1 MVKKQLTLIPLISII
16 YFTVSGGAFGLE
28 NIISGAGP
36 GFGLF
41 LLIITPL
48 MWSLP
53 IALVTAELSAMMP
66 IDGGYYRWVYFALG
80 RFWGFQE
87 GWWTWLFTFVDM
99 AVYPVLFST
108 SLKFFWP
115 GMTDRQQWLVNL
127 AVIMTA
133 LVINWRG
140 SKSVGKTAIVAFVV
154 ITFAFLLLT
163 IFAAM
168 KMTQTPWVPIV
179 SSGKSLTVTLGAG
192 LTAVMWSYMGWDNV
206 STFAGEVKNPGRTF
220 PLALMISVL
229 LVTLLYIFPIVA
241 TLGATTNWQ
250 QWDSDNFTIST
261 VAGQLVAPWLGS
273 LIALSVMF
281 SVWSMFVSQLL
292 YTSRLPFTMAED
304 GLLPKFITKS
314 SAKNGTPYVSL
325 ILCAVIY
332 SIFTML
338 SFKRLLVIDV
348 LIYAIALIMEYI
360 ALMMLRK
367 THPTMT
373 RPFKIS
379 GGAWGIGVAFTSL
392 LLFVGACAVFSIL
405 GEEDSWKQ
413 VVTVVFMLM
422 TGPVIYAIQARYN
435 SAPRQLKWIDL
446 LHRPEP
452 ELSTR
457 QK

>member
-1 MVKKQLTLIPLISII
+1 MVKKQLTLVPLIGII

-36 GFGLF
+36 GFGL
-41 LLIITPL
+41 LLLLITPL

-115 GMTDRQQWLVNL
+115 GMTGWQQWLVNL
-127 AVIMTA
+127 AVIVTA
-133 LVINWRG
+133 LIINWRG
-140 SKSVGKTAIVAFVV
+140 SKSVGSTAIIAFVI
-154 ITFAFLLLT
+154 ITAAFLLLT
-163 IFAAM
+163 ILAAT
-168 KMTQTPWVPIV
+168 KLTQTPWVPFTG
-179 SSGKSLTVTLGAG
+179 SGKSLSVTLGAG

-206 STFAGEVKNPGRTF
+206 STFAGEVKNPSRTF
-220 PLALMISVL
+220 PLALMISVC
-229 LVTLLYIFPIVA
+229 LVTLLYFIPIVV

-261 VAGQLVAPWLGS
+261 VAGQLISPWLGS
-273 LIALSVMF
+273 AIALSVMF

-292 YTSRLPFTMAED
+292 YTSRLPFAMAED
-304 GLLPKFITKS
+304 GLLPKVITKTT
-314 SAKNGTPYVSL
+314 AQNGTPYVSL

-332 SIFTML
+332 SVFTML

-348 LIYAIALIMEYI
+348 LIYAIALIIEYV
-360 ALMMLRK
+360 ALMRLRK
-367 THPTMT
+367 THPDMT

-379 GGAWGIGVAFTSL
+379 GGAWGIGAAFISL
-392 LLFVGACAVFSIL
+392 LIFVGACAVFSIL

-413 VVTVVFMLM
+413 VLIVIAMLT
-422 TGPVIYAIQARYN
+422 TGPVVYAIQARFN
-435 SAPRQLKWIDL
+435 PAPRQLKWIDL
-446 LHRPEP
+446 LHQPEP
-452 ELSTR
+452 E
-457 QK
+457 K

>member
-1 MVKKQLTLIPLISII
+1 MVKKQLTLIPLIGII

-36 GFGLF
+36 GFGLL

-53 IALVTAELSAMMP
+53 IALVTAELSTMMP

-108 SLKFFWP
+108 SLKFFCP
-115 GMTDRQQWLVNL
+115 GMTDWQQWLVNL
-127 AVIMTA
+127 AVIATA
-133 LVINWRG
+133 LIINWRG
-140 SKSVGKTAIVAFVV
+140 SKSVGKTAIVAFVI

-163 IFAAM
+163 IFAM
-168 KMTQTPWVPIV
+168 MRMTQSPWIPFGA
-179 SSGKSLTVTLGAG
+179 SGKSLTVTLGAG

-206 STFAGEVKNPGRTF
+206 STFAGEVKNPTRTF

-229 LVTLLYIFPIVA
+229 LVTLLYFIPMVV

-250 QWDSDNFTIST
+250 QWDSDNFTISM
-261 VAGQLVAPWLGS
+261 VASELVAPWLGS
-273 LIALSVMF
+273 LIAISVMF

-314 SAKNGTPYVSL
+314 TVKNGTPYVSL

-348 LIYAIALIMEYI
+348 LIYAIALMLEYA
-360 ALMMLRK
+360 ALIMLRK
-367 THPTMT
+367 THPEMT
-373 RPFKIS
+373 RPFEIP
-379 GGAWGIGVAFTSL
+379 GGAWGIAVAFVSL
-392 LLFVGACAVFSIL
+392 LIFVGACAVFSIL

-413 VVTVVFMLM
+413 VLVVVGMLT
-422 TGPVIYAIQARYN
+422 TGPVVYAIQARLKP
-435 SAPRQLKWIDL
+435 APGQLKWIDS
-446 LHRPEP
+446 LHNPKQEN
-452 ELSTR
+452 
-457 QK
+457 